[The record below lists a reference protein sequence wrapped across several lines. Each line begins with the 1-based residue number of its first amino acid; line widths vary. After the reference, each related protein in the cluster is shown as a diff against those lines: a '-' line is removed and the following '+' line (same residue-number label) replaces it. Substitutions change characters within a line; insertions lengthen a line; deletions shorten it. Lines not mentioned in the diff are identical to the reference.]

1 MRFAVFVFSIL
12 LIFSTTYAHALIW
25 LPAVK
30 GAVLRT
36 AAGKVIKVASKKA
49 LVGSIS
55 FAGGFAGS
63 WVSDYCKKNQKKC
76 KDAIGDVADWFFD
89 DETNQVCHYD
99 GKQFA
104 SADDVCAYFF
114 KKVNS
119 RNHQGYVYADRYK
132 ATSGMCLV
140 YGGTNKY
147 NGNVGASFH
156 CTDKSQVISQHTQKI
171 IQYVKDNDP
180 DYIINNYGDQIN
192 IDKYCATAGACA
204 ELDQSFGDEVM
215 NNKNK
220 YDIDKINKDNC
231 EVRDGKITS
240 CDKAKKDTDDDDSDT
255 PKDTDTKPKDDGDDG
270 KDGGDDNDS
279 SSKDKDD
286 NKINCEASA
295 FHKKVCDFID
305 WYQDDADLKDGD
317 KVEIKELS
325 NELKIDDDKVS
336 FGRVCPAGKTVSIGF
351 GNIKIVKQ
359 LSYQGLCDAFI
370 KMKPFVVGVGWIVGA
385 MIVVGRRV

>member
-12 LIFSTTYAHALIW
+12 LIFSTTYAHAIAFV
-25 LPAVK
+25 PAVV
-30 GAVLRT
+30 GGLVRT
-36 AAGKVIKVASKKA
+36 AGGQIMKVASKKG
-49 LVGSIS
+49 LLYT
-55 FAGGFAGS
+55 AGGAAIFT
-63 WVSDYCKKNQKKC
+63 YCKKNQKKC
-76 KDAIGDVADWFFD
+76 KDVIGDTLGDYFFGD
-89 DETNQVCHYD
+89 DDNNNHDAFYDECFYGGYRTKTPKKIINEMSKFHGKPPKRFERTLSDGSTDVYTFTYETNFGDRTDRIICRNNKTDEVAKKIAEHL
-99 GKQFA
+99 
-104 SADDVCAYFF
+104 SDDDID
-114 KKVNS
+114 
-119 RNHQGYVYADRYK
+119 Q
-132 ATSGMCLV
+132 
-140 YGGTNKY
+140 
-147 NGNVGASFH
+147 
-156 CTDKSQVISQHTQKI
+156 
-171 IQYVKDNDP
+171 
-180 DYIINNYGDQIN
+180 IINNYSKEIEIN

-204 ELDQSFGDEVM
+204 ELEQSFGDEVM

-255 PKDTDTKPKDDGDDG
+255 PKEPKKPDDGDDGDDG
-270 KDGGDDNDS
+270 KDGDDDNDNS
-279 SSKDKDD
+279 SNDKDD

-336 FGRVCPAGKTVSIGF
+336 FGRVCPDGKTVSIGF

>member
-12 LIFSTTYAHALIW
+12 LIFSTTYAHAIAFV
-25 LPAVK
+25 PA
-30 GAVLRT
+30 AVGGLVRM
-36 AAGKVIKVASKKA
+36 ASGQVMKVASKRGVVATASAA
-49 LVGSIS
+49 L
-55 FAGGFAGS
+55 AL
-63 WVSDYCKKNQKKC
+63 YCKKNQKKC
-76 KDAIGDVADWFFD
+76 KDIGDTLGD
-89 DETNQVCHYD
+89 
-99 GKQFA
+99 
-104 SADDVCAYFF
+104 YFF
-114 KKVNS
+114 GGDDNQDICYYVEGAKDTPTYKKSDACKVT
-119 RNHQGYVYADRYK
+119 RENHRLSGYK
-132 ATSGMCLV
+132 LEFH
-140 YGGTNKY
+140 
-147 NGNVGASFH
+147 NVGTGYCRSTVSSDVYPIF
-156 CTDKSQVISQHTQKI
+156 TISCDTKRKI
-171 IQYVKDNDP
+171 DSEKLAKKIAEKLSDDDIDQ
-180 DYIINNYGDQIN
+180 IINNYSKEIEIN

-204 ELDQSFGDEVM
+204 ELEQSFGDEVM

-231 EVRDGKITS
+231 EVRNGKITS

-255 PKDTDTKPKDDGDDG
+255 PKDPKKPKDGDDGDDG
-270 KDGGDDNDS
+270 KDGDDDNDS
-279 SSKDKDD
+279 SSNDKDD

-370 KMKPFVVGVGWIVGA
+370 KMKPFVIGVGWIVGA